1 MSLDSCDCV
10 FHGIGYNLTITV
22 SHGGNSSSSPSSLS
36 QFQESSY
43 TSASSSSSSSSST
56 LTPEP
61 TLFVDLE
68 ELSSSATWHG
78 EFSASYVENI
88 TRKTGSFKRFD
99 VLVKMLV
106 GALQA
111 RTETVFLDLLTY
123 ADLEALR
130 VRKAGGGS
138 ATASATASG
147 TTPARTAATTSSS
160 SLTINTKRYLILTY
174 VAEFDRIHYPLP
186 LLFEETPTVASLS
199 RLVRRLRG
207 EVLSFRS
214 LAGLAAQAPA
224 LTAGGLPT
232 SNVDALSS
240 SVQGLQRENALLRQM
255 LTEQQAKVN
264 EEKESI
270 SAMKGQITSLSEMN
284 KTAEAAIEKLRNA
297 SKAEVKRLRGEIAE
311 LQAKVAAIGG
321 GGGGSSSAAGV
332 TNTPSFA
339 DVDHI
344 LTQQQQSSSS
354 SPLLDTDNNVIIQ
367 LRESNDALSKRVQEL
382 TKQLALSK
390 GTSGST
396 TSSVQRGRALLATN
410 AKGVRGGSAHNVSSS
425 KSPAATA
432 RSPATIS
439 TASIARLALNKT
451 AAAASSQPQRGR
463 SSSVGSTGSVKR
475 SNSASSAT
483 KALSSSRR
491 TPTPVRNNTLNN
503 SHTSVGSAGR
513 PHSLTKSRHTVTTSS
528 TSSSNGGVGE
538 GISNN
543 NITSA
548 NTTPTSISSTG
559 GPRPGSR
566 AYYNAKVAAARA
578 AAAATSSSPSL
589 RSKSG
594 TVTPTPPT
602 LVSGG
607 ASLES
612 SLSALNNKALATSI
626 TSASPF
632 GGRSA
637 NGGGVLTSK
646 VASAQSAHSN
656 GGGRS
661 TSRGSAAGTGG
672 GGKAAAS
679 LSQSPYLTSI
689 GPMLQTLERGPAGR
703 KSATPTPTRDFS
715 SSISASSSLV
725 NVGGGSGRVITSA
738 PSLTSSSSS
747 SSSRSTSTGKAHQQA
762 TRSSTT
768 VGQNNENVNQNEILS
783 GYSTVGE
790 KQRHHQQHQEQ
801 QKPSVLSSSSSLNNN
816 IADPPVIPRQAWIS
830 ASAVETT
837 SAPPPPPSVMSTS
850 KASTSSSTSPGS
862 NTNRYEASTEIQDI
876 DARLAQLQDFL
887 RAAKNGDPL
896 PTL

>member
-22 SHGGNSSSSPSSLS
+22 SHGGNSSSPPSSLS

-43 TSASSSSSSSSST
+43 TSSSSSSSSSSST

-147 TTPARTAATTSSS
+147 TTPARTAATTTTTTSSS

-264 EEKESI
+264 EEKESV

-311 LQAKVAAIGG
+311 LQAKVVAIGG
-321 GGGGSSSAAGV
+321 GGGSATGV

-339 DVDHI
+339 DVDHV
-344 LTQQQQSSSS
+344 LLQQQQSSSS
-354 SPLLDTDNNVIIQ
+354 SPPLDTDNNVVIQ
-367 LRESNDALSKRVQEL
+367 LKESNDALSKRVQEL

-396 TSSVQRGRALLATN
+396 STVQRGRALLATN

-612 SLSALNNKALATSI
+612 SLSVLNNKALATSI

-661 TSRGSAAGTGG
+661 TSRGSAAGRGG

-738 PSLTSSSSS
+738 PTLTSSSG
-747 SSSRSTSTGKAHQQA
+747 SRSTSTGKAQQQE

-768 VGQNNENVNQNEILS
+768 VGQNNENVNQNETLS

-816 IADPPVIPRQAWIS
+816 IADPPVIPRQAWTS
-830 ASAVETT
+830 VSAVETT
-837 SAPPPPPSVMSTS
+837 SAPSPPPSVMSTC

>member
-43 TSASSSSSSSSST
+43 TSSSSSSSSSSST

-147 TTPARTAATTSSS
+147 TTPARTAATTTTTTSSS

-264 EEKESI
+264 EEKESV
-270 SAMKGQITSLSEMN
+270 SAMKGQITSLSDMN

-311 LQAKVAAIGG
+311 LQAKVVSIGG
-321 GGGGSSSAAGV
+321 GGGSATGV

-339 DVDHI
+339 DVDHV
-344 LTQQQQSSSS
+344 LSQQQQSSSS

-396 TSSVQRGRALLATN
+396 MSTVQRGRALLATN

-451 AAAASSQPQRGR
+451 VAAASSQPQRGR

-513 PHSLTKSRHTVTTSS
+513 THSLAKSRHTVTTSS

-612 SLSALNNKALATSI
+612 SLSVLNNKALATSI

-661 TSRGSAAGTGG
+661 TSRGSTAGRGG

-725 NVGGGSGRVITSA
+725 NGGGGSGRVTTSA
-738 PSLTSSSSS
+738 PSLTSSSSG
-747 SSSRSTSTGKAHQQA
+747 SRSTSTGKAQQQA

-768 VGQNNENVNQNEILS
+768 EGQNNENVNQNETLS

-790 KQRHHQQHQEQ
+790 KQHHHQQHQEQ

-816 IADPPVIPRQAWIS
+816 IADPPVIPRQAWTS

-837 SAPPPPPSVMSTS
+837 SAPPPPPSVMGTS